1 MFKSILSL
9 VFVATLGFGAEAMPM
24 HKMNMPQMDMNPDDE
39 RQSLGIKGTMQ
50 GIHQLS
56 NMREHLAAVSEIVQ
70 LMNSGKYDEAS
81 KIASEKLGLTLEK
94 NTMCGSFNNKSF
106 EEMGVRFHKSADDLA
121 QTLKTKD
128 QKKSMVALEKVL
140 NGCVMCHST
149 FKQ

>member
-1 MFKSILSL
+1 MLKTIVPAILALSL
-9 VFVATLGFGAEAMPM
+9 SLSAETMHM
-24 HKMNMPQMDMNPDDE
+24 HKMDMAQMDMSPDDE

-50 GIHQLS
+50 GVHQLS
-56 NMREHLAAVSEIVQ
+56 NMREHLTAISEVVG
-70 LMNSGKYDEAS
+70 LMNNGKYDQAS
-81 KIASEKLGLTLEK
+81 KVSSEKLGLTLEK

-128 QKKSMVALEKVL
+128 SKKSMVALEKVL
-140 NGCVMCHST
+140 NGCVLCHST

>member
-1 MFKSILSL
+1 MFKSILAL
-9 VFVATLGFGAEAMPM
+9 VFVASLGFGAEAMPM
-24 HKMNMPQMDMNPDDE
+24 HKTGMNQMDMNTDDE

-50 GIHQLS
+50 GMHQLS
-56 NMREHLAAVSEIVQ
+56 NMREHLVAVSEIVQ
-70 LMNSGKYDEAS
+70 LMNSAKYDEAS

-94 NTMCGSFNNKSF
+94 NTMCGSFKNQSF
-106 EEMGVRFHKSADDLA
+106 EQMGVTFHKSADALA